1 MPYSAVVLVL
11 VLVLVVALLQSPLLS
26 APRGNALIRFE
37 NEECPKSQIE
47 SLGHLSR

>member
-26 APRGNALIRFE
+26 APRGNAFVHIGAAGPNFDIS
-37 NEECPKSQIE
+37 NWKCP
-47 SLGHLSR
+47 